1 MVKTRRLPEPI
12 TIETGLPAN
21 LVYCR
26 KCQKIKNTGMFF
38 KAVDTNIDANGYFSV
53 CKDCIED
60 MYKKILEVEYGSIH
74 KAVLRICRTLN
85 IKYDENAVNSAIK
98 QVENSEWDRSKLFGV
113 YRAKLVAVSN
123 STSNAPVDLTYM
135 DNPIINI
142 PQTSLIEEEY
152 FDTKEIMEF
161 WGTNIKEDI
170 EFLERNFS
178 KFKQSHKADTYA
190 EIVLL
195 KEVCYKM
202 LDIDKERRVNG
213 KVSDSSTKLMMEIM
227 KNLAI
232 SPNMVSA
239 ANSGKNVDTFGV
251 WLKEIETM
259 RPAEWV
265 EDKSIYAD
273 VDDIEAYGE
282 KHLTSPMRSLV
293 TGNREFSLD
302 ETSDTDGL
310 SEEE

>member
-1 MVKTRRLPEPI
+1 MVKTRRLPIQVNEENGI
-12 TIETGLPAN
+12 QSGYS
-21 LVYCR
+21 YCR
-26 KCQKIKNTGMFF
+26 KCQKIKRSTFF
-38 KAVDTNIDANGYFSV
+38 YKAVDLTIDSNEIFSV
-53 CKDCIED
+53 CKDCID
-60 MYKKILEVEYGSIH
+60 DIYLKVLESEHGAIQ
-74 KAVLRICRTLN
+74 KAVLYLCRKLN
-85 IKYDENAVNSAIK
+85 VKYDEAAIDSAVK
-98 QVENSEWDRSKLFGV
+98 QIESSGWDINKLFGV
-113 YRAKLVAVSN
+113 YRAKLVNVSK
-123 STSNAPVDLTYM
+123 STSDAPIDLSYM

-142 PQTSLIEEEY
+142 PETKFSEEE
-152 FDTKEIMEF
+152 FIDFRELVDF
-161 WGTNIKEDI
+161 WGTDIKEDI
-170 EFLERNFS
+170 EFLEFNFS

-202 LDIDKERRVNG
+202 LEIDKERKVNG
-213 KVSDSSTKLMMEIM
+213 KAPDSSTKQLMEIM

-239 ANSGKNVDTFGV
+239 ANSGKNVDTFGI
-251 WLKEIETM
+251 WIKEIETM

-282 KHLTSPMRSLV
+282 KHLTSPMRSLI

-302 ETSDTDGL
+302 ESETDYS

>member
-1 MVKTRRLPEPI
+1 MVKTRRLAPEI
-12 TIETGLPAN
+12 SVESGLPEN
-21 LVYCR
+21 TSYCR
-26 KCQKIKNTGMFF
+26 KCKRIRRSTFF
-38 KAVDTNIDANGYFSV
+38 YKAVDLTIDSNEMFSV
-53 CKDCIED
+53 CKDCID
-60 MYKKILEVEYGSIH
+60 DIYVKVLESEHGAIQ
-74 KAVLRICRTLN
+74 KAVLYLCRKLN
-85 IKYDENAVNSAIK
+85 VKYDEAAIDSAIK
-98 QVENSEWDRSKLFGV
+98 QIESSGWDINKFFGV
-113 YRAKLVAVSN
+113 YRAKLVNVSR
-123 STSNAPVDLTYM
+123 STSNAPIDLSYM

-142 PQTSLIEEEY
+142 PETKLSEEE
-152 FDTKEIMEF
+152 FVDFRELVDF
-161 WGTNIKEDI
+161 WGTDVKEDI
-170 EFLERNFS
+170 EFLEFNFS

-202 LDIDKERRVNG
+202 LEIDKERKING
-213 KVSDSSTKLMMEIM
+213 KAPDSSTKQLMEIM

-239 ANSGKNVDTFGV
+239 ANSGKNVDTLGI
-251 WLKEIETM
+251 WIKEIETM

-282 KHLTSPMRSLV
+282 KHLTSPIRSLI

-302 ETSDTDGL
+302 ESETDYS